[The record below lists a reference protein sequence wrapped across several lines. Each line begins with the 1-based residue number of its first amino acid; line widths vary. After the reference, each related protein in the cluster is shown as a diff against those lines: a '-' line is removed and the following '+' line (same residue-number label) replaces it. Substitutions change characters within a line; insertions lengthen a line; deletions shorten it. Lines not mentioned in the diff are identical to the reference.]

1 MIKSGIG
8 YDVHPLKKGESLTL
22 GGIKIPSS
30 FGVVAFSDG
39 DVLLHAIVDAL
50 LGAAAL
56 GDLGKHYPSS
66 DTKWKGKNSL
76 FFLRNTPI
84 NYQTVVFLEHS
95 YDIFSVLHY
104 SILLIIERL
113 FS

>member
-39 DVLLHAIVDAL
+39 DV
-50 LGAAAL
+50 
-56 GDLGKHYPSS
+56 YCM
-66 DTKWKGKNSL
+66 
-76 FFLRNTPI
+76 
-84 NYQTVVFLEHS
+84 Q
-95 YDIFSVLHY
+95 
-104 SILLIIERL
+104 
-113 FS
+113 